1 MALDVLGWTK
11 EPREDVNFVL
21 ESKLLFTPATAA
33 ALAASSSS
41 SVYSSAWTAKVDT
54 LLIGQWNTVG
64 SWRQIVI
71 VSKG

>member
-41 SVYSSAWTAKVDT
+41 SVYSSSWTAKVGTGYSDT
-54 LLIGQWNTVG
+54 LGKYNCLLLDL
-64 SWRQIVI
+64 RK
-71 VSKG
+71 VSV

>member
-41 SVYSSAWTAKVDT
+41 SVYSSSWTAKV
-54 LLIGQWNTVG
+54 G
-64 SWRQIVI
+64 IVI
-71 VSKG
+71 QM

>member
-1 MALDVLGWTK
+1 MIHSQMALDVLGWTK

-41 SVYSSAWTAKVDT
+41 SSSVYSTGWTAKVQRQ
-54 LLIGQWNTVG
+54 GQ
-64 SWRQIVI
+64 
-71 VSKG
+71 